1 MKNIY
6 LIRHGMAQH
15 NTLFNKYGV
24 NIFYNPYYL
33 DTKLVEEGH
42 KQSKDLKNS
51 KILNNIDLVLTSSLS
66 RCLQTTYNIF
76 SEKNIPII
84 ALDILKEYPQGLQTC
99 NRRSDI
105 DILIPLYPQI
115 DFSNIIHN
123 EDILWNEKKEETID
137 ELNKRIKTFKN
148 FLKNRSEKNIAI
160 VGHSSFFGQFKD
172 NKISYIENGDKE
184 LEHCFPYKMT
194 ID

>member
-1 MKNIY
+1 
-6 LIRHGMAQH
+6 MAQH